1 MKELLNIIYDDNHPS
16 FCLLDMYL
24 PDTDS
29 PCPVFIYFHG
39 GGIEGGSKKD
49 ISEEF
54 KNLTLQNIA
63 LVSVDY
69 RMYPNAKFPEYIE
82 DTAKAIDFVKKHGEA
97 NHLFSEIFTGGSSAG
112 AYLTMMTYFDNSYLG
127 KYNMKPDSIKG
138 WFFDAG
144 QPTVHFNV
152 LNERGLDPRLVRI
165 DEAAPLYFI
174 NHDIDSRCQSRTMF
188 IVAENDIE
196 SRLEQTKLILKTM
209 EQFHYDMSKVDYKLM
224 SGCTH
229 CSYPIHD
236 MVSDFI
242 LCMNQRL

>member
-1 MKELLNIIYDDNHPS
+1 MKKLLNMIYDENYADT
-16 FCLLDMYL
+16 CTLDMYL
-24 PDTDS
+24 PDSTS

-39 GGIEGGSKKD
+39 GGIEGGSKED

-54 KNLTLQNIA
+54 KNITSQNIA
-63 LVSVDY
+63 LVSVEY
-69 RMYPNAKFPEYIE
+69 RMYPHAKFPEFID
-82 DTAKAIDFVKKHGEA
+82 DTAKAIDFVKKYGEE
-97 NHLFSEIFTGGSSAG
+97 NDLFSDIFVGGSSAG
-112 AYLTMMTYFDNSYLG
+112 AYLTMMTYFDPSYLG
-127 KYNMKPDSIKG
+127 KYDIKPNSIKG

-152 LNERGLDPRLVRI
+152 LRERGVDSRLVRI

-174 NHDIDSRCQSRTMF
+174 DHDVNSESQSRLIF

-196 SRLEQTKLILKTM
+196 NRLEQTKVLLKTL
-209 EQFHYDMSKVDYKLM
+209 EQFNYDMSKVDFKIM

-236 MVSDFI
+236 MVASFI
-242 LCMNQRL
+242 LK